1 MDLAEIQLFRT
12 GTALD
17 ERLAMRRLA
26 LLFFSLFLL
35 NGCYG
40 HHGAHVHSHHHHHGG
55 GDLALAAT
63 VGIIAGGA
71 IVASAES
78 ERPRQPEP
86 VYYQPVVYVSPT
98 PTPASPR
105 DRVAS
110 DDSSNFDAKGARAA
124 LGAVDLSACRAEGA
138 PRGYGHAKVT
148 FNPDGKA
155 SKVIVDTPDGLSS
168 SAVKCIGDRLGAVVV
183 PEYQGNLV
191 TVGTTWFVP

>member
-1 MDLAEIQLFRT
+1 
-12 GTALD
+12 
-17 ERLAMRRLA
+17 MRRLA
-26 LLFFSLFLL
+26 LVFVCLSAFAL

-40 HHGAHVHSHHHHHGG
+40 HHGVHVRSHHHHHGG

-63 VGIIAGGA
+63 VGIIAGVA
-71 IVASAES
+71 IAASGES

-86 VYYQPVVYVSPT
+86 VYYQPVVYVST
-98 PTPASPR
+98 PATPASPR
-105 DRVAS
+105 DRVPS
-110 DDSSNFDAKGARAA
+110 DDDSSFDAKSARAA

-155 SKVIVDTPDGLSS
+155 SKVVVDTPDGLSS
-168 SAVKCIGDRLGAVVV
+168 SAVKCVGDRLGAATV
-183 PEYQGNLV
+183 PEYRGNLV

>member
-1 MDLAEIQLFRT
+1 
-12 GTALD
+12 
-17 ERLAMRRLA
+17 MRRLA
-26 LLFFSLFLL
+26 LVFFSLSLFAL

-63 VGIIAGGA
+63 VGIIAGAA

-86 VYYQPVVYVSPT
+86 VYYQPVVYVS
-98 PTPASPR
+98 TPALPASSR
-105 DRVAS
+105 DRVTS
-110 DDSSNFDAKGARAA
+110 DDSSTFDAKGARAA
-124 LGAVDLSACRAEGA
+124 LGAVDLTTCRAEGA

-155 SKVIVDTPDGLSS
+155 SKVVVDTPDGLSS